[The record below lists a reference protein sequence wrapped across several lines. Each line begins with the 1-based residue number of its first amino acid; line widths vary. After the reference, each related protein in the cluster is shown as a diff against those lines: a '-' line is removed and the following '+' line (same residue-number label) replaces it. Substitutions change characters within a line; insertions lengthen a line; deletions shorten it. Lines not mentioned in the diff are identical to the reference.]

1 MVARA
6 VGCARARL
14 EPSRQLCAV
23 AVFQRARGEEHGSAT
38 RISRVGRARLRR
50 LHRLA
55 CRGPLCAL
63 VHGDGL
69 DQCAALRIL
78 RRDVGGELA
87 DEGPAAAA
95 RGGHT
100 REPHPLPR
108 GFAAPRGSPRE
119 SLSSSESFCTPAAQ
133 ANPKKWLSAACFANS
148 VLGCAE
154 FLIPHLLP
162 KASWMGLAILTNVG
176 KMTGRARAGAMQRP
190 RASPRAFT
198 GAGHG
203 RRLPDHRRLAR
214 RPPKDAGDG

>member
-23 AVFQRARGEEHGSAT
+23 AVFQRARGEAHGAAT

-69 DQCAALRIL
+69 DQRAALRIL

-162 KASWMGLAILTNVG
+162 KASWMGLAILTNAAVNKRGVG
-176 KMTGRARAGAMQRP
+176 PAAAAAAAVARAATSTERRSTGGGTT
-190 RASPRAFT
+190 ASSPGSRTSA
-198 GAGHG
+198 
-203 RRLPDHRRLAR
+203 
-214 RPPKDAGDG
+214 